1 MITLITRSDTYQLI
15 VHNSACLR
23 RLECP
28 LDALEVQ
35 QDSLCVGVGLPA
47 AGRAPAEGPRVVVR
61 LLLGGGGLRCVVG
74 LHAGGTSDEF
84 FS

>member
-1 MITLITRSDTYQLI
+1 MNINHFDHYIGYISADLVQ
-15 VHNSACLR
+15 NSACLR

-61 LLLGGGGLRCVVG
+61 LLLSGGGLRCLVSLQV
-74 LHAGGTSDEF
+74 AWRDR
-84 FS
+84 